1 MKKKHILAA
10 LMVSLVA
17 GSAFAA
23 VPATST
29 FQANASITSSCMISA
44 NNVSFGTITPAPSG
58 TLTATGSIKSTC
70 TKSTAYDLEIGW
82 GPDGELYDNRLY
94 HTDALASN
102 NLSDPTTQMQFTIG
116 LDDNN
121 SRQKSLVGT
130 GTVDTT
136 QLIAELPLNQFVKP
150 GNYIS
155 NMIVY
160 LNY

>member
-1 MKKKHILAA
+1 
-10 LMVSLVA
+10 
-17 GSAFAA
+17 
-23 VPATST
+23 
-29 FQANASITSSCMISA
+29 MISA

-82 GPDGELYDNRLY
+82 GPEGELYDSRLY

-102 NLSDPTTQMQFTIG
+102 DLSDPTTQMQFTIG